1 MYFYSKG
8 YIFRIYLYMDT
19 KQWYSKLKKPK
30 WSPPSYLFG
39 PAWSILYILIFISFG
54 YIFIKLFN
62 RDISFIIVLPFILNI
77 IFNILFSPIQW
88 VLKNNLLATMDI
100 LLMLITLIWI
110 MVSIYTYYQWI
121 TYIQIPYLLWTSFAF
136 VLQASITKMNWDRE

>member
-1 MYFYSKG
+1 
-8 YIFRIYLYMDT
+8 MDN
-19 KQWYSKLKKPK
+19 KQWYSKLNKPK

-39 PAWSILYILIFISFG
+39 IVWPILYVLIIISFG
-54 YIFIKLFN
+54 FVFIN
-62 RDISFIIVLPFILNI
+62 IYRGNIPFIIVLPFILNI

-88 VLKNNLLATMDI
+88 GLRNNVLATIDI

-121 TYIQIPYLLWTSFAF
+121 TYIQIPYLLWISFAL
-136 VLQASITKMNWDRE
+136 VLQFEITRRNWGRK

>member
-1 MYFYSKG
+1 
-8 YIFRIYLYMDT
+8 MDNR
-19 KQWYSKLKKPK
+19 QWYSKLNKPK

-39 PAWSILYILIFISFG
+39 IVWPILYVLIIISFG
-54 YIFIKLFN
+54 FVFIN
-62 RDISFIIVLPFILNI
+62 IYRGNIPFIIVLPFILNI

-88 VLKNNLLATMDI
+88 GLKNNVLATIDI

-121 TYIQIPYLLWTSFAF
+121 TYIQIPYLLWISFAL
-136 VLQASITKMNWDRE
+136 VLQFEITRRNWGRD

>member
-1 MYFYSKG
+1 
-8 YIFRIYLYMDT
+8 MDN
-19 KQWYSKLKKPK
+19 KKWYSKLNKPK

-39 PAWSILYILIFISFG
+39 IVWPILYVLIIISFG
-54 YIFIKLFN
+54 FVFINIYRGNIPFV
-62 RDISFIIVLPFILNI
+62 IVLPFILNI

-88 VLKNNLLATMDI
+88 GLKNNVLATIDI

-121 TYIQIPYLLWTSFAF
+121 TYIQIPYLLWTSFAL
-136 VLQASITKMNWDRE
+136 VLQFEITRRNWGRRI